1 MQVGWQ
7 TLLNDDKNS
16 GSSQSFREMGGSGG
30 AAPTKNIGFF
40 LLLLGALMWAFG
52 FGVYAHVEMML
63 DNAARVASGRLK
75 GQVVMAWVSPPLS
88 STEWFPLSA
97 ASVQKLDIAMRQRRV
112 NQGQEPYWGGVV
124 EFVKLKVMFSGGQR
138 IIVPVYFG
146 RSHLY
151 LMDYKTG
158 GMDARVREF
167 GGGYSVEIAPLSA
180 KQMALVRKVSHLDD

>member
-1 MQVGWQ
+1 M
-7 TLLNDDKNS
+7 
-16 GSSQSFREMGGSGG
+16 
-30 AAPTKNIGFF
+30 
-40 LLLLGALMWAFG
+40 
-52 FGVYAHVEMML
+52 
-63 DNAARVASGRLK
+63 
-75 GQVVMAWVSPPLS
+75 
-88 STEWFPLSA
+88 
-97 ASVQKLDIAMRQRRV
+97 
-112 NQGQEPYWGGVV
+112 V